1 METRRDQKMINRR
14 TKSVKP
20 YDREKWI
27 LEQRRQAEQKYGFIF
42 SKRTPPAYANDDRTS
57 DRTSERTSVRSSIW
71 KLKEK
76 LAQNTKKQK
85 TA

>member
-42 SKRTPPAYANDDRTS
+42 SKRTPPAYSNDE
-57 DRTSERTSVRSSIW
+57 RTSERTSVRSSIW

>member
-1 METRRDQKMINRR
+1 METRIDQKMINRR

-42 SKRTPPAYANDDRTS
+42 SKRTPPAYSNDDRTS
-57 DRTSERTSVRSSIW
+57 ERSSIW

>member
-1 METRRDQKMINRR
+1 MINRR

-42 SKRTPPAYANDDRTS
+42 SKRTPPAYSND
-57 DRTSERTSVRSSIW
+57 ERTSVRSSIW

-76 LAQNTKKQK
+76 LTQNTKKQK